1 MANTARRK
9 GHDFE
14 RLVAKRLREVFP
26 LAATSRQESR
36 ALDEAEVD
44 IANVPIYI
52 QCKSGY
58 EKARPKYE
66 LILSRMEDKLKG
78 RPVYPTWVL
87 HKLNGKEK
95 TLAVTTADQFYDI
108 VYTLDR
114 HQALVKEMREYIFN
128 NENTTSTILKEM
140 YARIFPVQQT

>member
-14 RLVAKRLREVFP
+14 RLVAKRLRDIYP

-66 LILSRMEDKLKG
+66 LILARMEEKLKG

-87 HKLNGKEK
+87 HKLNGRER
-95 TLAVTTADQFYDI
+95 TLAVTTSEQFYNI
-108 VYTLDR
+108 VYTLEK
-114 HQALVKEMREYIFN
+114 HQNLVNEIREYIFN
-128 NENTTSTILKEM
+128 NENMTSTVLKEM
-140 YARIFPVQQT
+140 YGRVFPVQ

>member
-44 IANVPIYI
+44 IANVPVYI

-66 LILSRMEDKLKG
+66 LILTRMEEKLAG
-78 RPVYPTWVL
+78 RPVYPKWVL
-87 HKLNGKEK
+87 HKLNGKTK
-95 TLAVTTADQFYDI
+95 TLAITTSEEFYEI
-108 VYTLDR
+108 VYTMQQ
-114 HQALVKEMREYIFN
+114 HKTLVNEIKEYIMN
-128 NENTTSTILKEM
+128 NDNSTSTILKDM
-140 YARIFPVQQT
+140 YARILSRE

>member
-14 RLVAKRLREVFP
+14 RLVAKRLRDVFP

-66 LILSRMEDKLKG
+66 LILSRMEEKLAG
-78 RPVYPTWVL
+78 RPVYPKWVL
-87 HKLNGKEK
+87 HKLNGKTK
-95 TLAVTTADQFYDI
+95 TLAVTTSEEFYEI
-108 VYTLDR
+108 VYTI
-114 HQALVKEMREYIFN
+114 HQHKTLVNEIKEYIIN
-128 NENTTSTILKEM
+128 NDNSTSTILKDM
-140 YARIFPVQQT
+140 YDRLLSKE